1 MWVNLSLIFVV
12 SVIVYLLGDGHFR
25 ALREL
30 HEKMQDYD
38 IQTAELW
45 DENDREFLLSVV
57 EELFRDVSQ
66 PRVSAGE
73 EKSLTLAQLLHKFN
87 PFSHSPPSQTKI
99 ESKSSLYATE
109 IVVRESQ
116 DEAIVCD
123 LVNPRLP
130 DMQQSNS
137 SVPPSSVQQ
146 SNSSIPA
153 SSETP
158 GSVPASSE
166 APSRGNEES
175 WNDLSESAAKSE
187 AQSAADEAQD
197 HLSGSG
203 VTIDLVEVDQVNVE
217 LPTKGL
223 EAFNLALK
231 THVPRQLPL
240 SGMRSWKLLGYKA
253 ALLIYGCTYIT
264 TLFDKWSWRSAGNA
278 GIGSGQSPASS
289 GPPARLLQPTTRPC
303 SRETGARFECED
315 PNDPSNCAC
324 CEEVEGG
331 WTATAEC
338 QATCDRPWHT
348 NVCDGTFFDNRIQHE
363 IGQILEFEAQKFG
376 KFHVEFDGQKKVRVD

>member
-1 MWVNLSLIFVV
+1 MCMTIIVT
-12 SVIVYLLGDGHFR
+12 VIVYLLGDGHFR
-25 ALREL
+25 ALQEL
-30 HEKMQDYD
+30 RVKMENYD
-38 IQTAELW
+38 VTTAELH
-45 DENDREFLLSVV
+45 DENDRQFLLSVV

-73 EKSLTLAQLLHKFN
+73 EKGLAQLLHKFN

-166 APSRGNEES
+166 APSRGNQES
-175 WNDLSESAAKSE
+175 WNALSESAAES
-187 AQSAADEAQD
+187 QAADEAED
-197 HLSGSG
+197 TLSG
-203 VTIDLVEVDQVNVE
+203 
-217 LPTKGL
+217 
-223 EAFNLALK
+223 
-231 THVPRQLPL
+231 
-240 SGMRSWKLLGYKA
+240 
-253 ALLIYGCTYIT
+253 
-264 TLFDKWSWRSAGNA
+264 
-278 GIGSGQSPASS
+278 
-289 GPPARLLQPTTRPC
+289 
-303 SRETGARFECED
+303 
-315 PNDPSNCAC
+315 
-324 CEEVEGG
+324 
-331 WTATAEC
+331 
-338 QATCDRPWHT
+338 
-348 NVCDGTFFDNRIQHE
+348 
-363 IGQILEFEAQKFG
+363 
-376 KFHVEFDGQKKVRVD
+376 

>member
-1 MWVNLSLIFVV
+1 MCMTIIVT
-12 SVIVYLLGDGHFR
+12 VIVYILGDGHFR
-25 ALREL
+25 ALQEL
-30 HEKMQDYD
+30 RVKMENYD
-38 IQTAELW
+38 VTTAELH
-45 DENDREFLLSVV
+45 DEKDRQFLLSVV

-109 IVVRESQ
+109 VVVRELQ

-166 APSRGNEES
+166 APSRGNQES
-175 WNDLSESAAKSE
+175 WNALSESAAESR
-187 AQSAADEAQD
+187 AADEAED
-197 HLSGSG
+197 ALSGKTLSGSA
-203 VTIDLVEVDQVNVE
+203 VAIDSCVGSLFSEVDQVNVQ

-253 ALLIYGCTYIT
+253 ALVIFGCTYLT
-264 TLFDKWSWRSAGNA
+264 TFFDLWCWRAAGMPDPT
-278 GIGSGQSPASS
+278 SRMLQS
-289 GPPARLLQPTTRPC
+289 TTRPC
-303 SRETGARFECED
+303 SRETDARFECED

-324 CEEVEGG
+324 CEEVEGVIDSIS
-331 WTATAEC
+331 WIATAEC
-338 QATCDRPWHT
+338 QASCDRLWYT
-348 NVCDGTFFDNRIQHE
+348 RVCAGTFFDNRNQH
-363 IGQILEFEAQKFG
+363 QILQIFA
-376 KFHVEFDGQKKVRVD
+376 V